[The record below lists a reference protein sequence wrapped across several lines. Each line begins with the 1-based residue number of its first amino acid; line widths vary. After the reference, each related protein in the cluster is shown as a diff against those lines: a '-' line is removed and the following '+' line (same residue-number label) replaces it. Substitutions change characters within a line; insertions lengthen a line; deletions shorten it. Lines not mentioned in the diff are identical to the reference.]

1 VANARRQQEETH
13 NPSAARLTPRP
24 FLRKFFKNMAT
35 AVETLAFQAETKE
48 LLRLM
53 IHSLYT
59 RKDIFLR
66 ELISNAS
73 DALDRLRFE
82 SLTNQELLEGNDKFE
97 IRLDVDKSA
106 RTLTI
111 SDTGIGMSREEIVE
125 NIGTIAKSG
134 TAELRQKL
142 QEGGSAADVA
152 ELIGQFGVGFYS
164 AFMVSDRV
172 KLVTR
177 RAGQKSAWQWQSD
190 GSGTYDLQETE
201 KAERGTSVTL
211 YLKKPDADTGIED
224 YTDYWRLSSIV
235 KLHSDFINYP
245 IVAKREREKSPD
257 DKDAAK
263 EIVIE
268 DATLNSMKPIWKR
281 SPADVK
287 PEDYT
292 EFYKH
297 ISHDWTEP
305 LKTIHF
311 KAEGTFE
318 YDALL
323 YIPAKAPY
331 DLFYVG
337 FEPGLRLYAKR
348 VMIME
353 KCEDL
358 LPHYL
363 RFIRGIVDAGDLP
376 LNISRQRLQQD
387 HHITLIR
394 KRVTRKILD
403 TLQELFEKDYEHY
416 LNVWREF
423 GRAIKEGVS
432 SDFENKDRILPL
444 LLYESS
450 NDPEKLTT
458 LKDYVSRMKPEQ
470 EQILYLTG
478 ESRSVIEN
486 SPHLEAVRE
495 KGWEVLY
502 MVDPVDELVMQ
513 HLMEFEG
520 KKLKS
525 VGKGVIKLGSDEDK
539 ERAEKELKE
548 KQEEFKPLIDFLQ
561 KHLDEH
567 VKQVRLSS
575 RLTTSPACLVVE
587 EHDYSP
593 MLERVLQKGKGGGPK
608 QRRVLELNPKH
619 PLVQRLHERQ
629 AANAEDPLLGN
640 AAEVV
645 FGLAVLAEGSELPDP
660 VRFNRAATEVLGQ
673 IV

>member
-1 VANARRQQEETH
+1 MA
-13 NPSAARLTPRP
+13 
-24 FLRKFFKNMAT
+24 AT
-35 AVETLAFQAETKE
+35 AETLSFQAETKE
-48 LLRLM
+48 LLHLM

-82 SLTNQELLEGNDKFE
+82 SLTNQDLLEGNDKFE
-97 IRLDVDKSA
+97 IRLDMDRTA

-111 SDTGIGMSREEIVE
+111 SDSGIGMSRDEIIA

-142 QEGGSAADVA
+142 QEAGSAADIT

-177 RAGQKSAWQWQSD
+177 RAGQSAAYEWESD
-190 GSGTYDLQETE
+190 GSGTYEIKETE
-201 KAERGTSVTL
+201 KPERGTSVTL

-224 YTDYWRLSSIV
+224 YTDYWLLSRIV
-235 KLHSDFINYP
+235 RLHSDFINYP
-245 IVAKREREKSPD
+245 IIAKKEREQPAGQE
-257 DKDAAK
+257 DKDAPK

-268 DATLNSMKPIWKR
+268 DSTLNSMKPIWKR
-281 SPADVK
+281 SPSEVTQ
-287 PEDYT
+287 EDYN

-297 ISHDWTEP
+297 VSHDWTEP

-363 RFIRGIVDAGDLP
+363 RFIRGIVDAADLP

-403 TLQELFEKDYEHY
+403 TLQELFDKDHDQY
-416 LNVWREF
+416 LTVWSEF
-423 GRAIKEGVS
+423 GRSIKEGVS
-432 SDFENKDRILPL
+432 ADFENKERILPL
-444 LLYESS
+444 LLFQSS
-450 NDPEKLTT
+450 HDAEKLTT
-458 LKDYVSRMKPEQ
+458 LKDYVARMKTEQ
-470 EQILYLTG
+470 EQIFYLTG

-486 SPHLEAVRE
+486 SPHLEALRD

-502 MVDPVDELVMQ
+502 MVDPVDELVVQ
-513 HLMEFEG
+513 HLHEFEG

-525 VGKGVIKLGSDEDK
+525 AGKGVIKLGTDEEK

-561 KHLDEH
+561 KQLDEH
-567 VKQVRLSS
+567 VKQVRLST

-619 PLVQRLHERQ
+619 PLIARLQHRQ
-629 AANAEDPLLGN
+629 ADNAEDPLLGN

>member
-1 VANARRQQEETH
+1 M
-13 NPSAARLTPRP
+13 AAT
-24 FLRKFFKNMAT
+24 
-35 AVETLAFQAETKE
+35 VETLAFQAETKE

-97 IRLDVDKSA
+97 IRLDIDRTA

-111 SDTGIGMSREEIVE
+111 SDTGIGMSRDEIIA

-177 RAGQKSAWQWQSD
+177 RAGQSAAFQWESD
-190 GSGTYDLQETE
+190 GSGTYELSETE
-201 KAERGTSVTL
+201 KPDRGTSITL
-211 YLKKPDADTGIED
+211 YLKKPDADTRIED

-245 IVAKREREKSPD
+245 IIAKKEREQPMGEEEKTP
-257 DKDAAK
+257 K
-263 EIVIE
+263 EIVVE
-268 DATLNSMKPIWKR
+268 DSTLNSMKPIWKR
-281 SPADVK
+281 SPSEVSQ
-287 PEDYT
+287 EDYT

-297 ISHDWTEP
+297 VSHDWTEP

-363 RFIRGIVDAGDLP
+363 RFIRGIVDAADLP

-387 HHITLIR
+387 HHISLIR
-394 KRVTRKILD
+394 KRITRKILD
-403 TLQELFEKDYEHY
+403 TLQELFDKDYDKY
-416 LNVWREF
+416 LNVWSEF
-423 GRAIKEGVS
+423 GRSIKEGVS
-432 SDFENKDRILPL
+432 ADYENKDRILPL
-444 LLYESS
+444 LLFQSS

-470 EQILYLTG
+470 EQIFYLTG
-478 ESRSVIEN
+478 ESRS
-486 SPHLEAVRE
+486 
-495 KGWEVLY
+495 
-502 MVDPVDELVMQ
+502 
-513 HLMEFEG
+513 
-520 KKLKS
+520 
-525 VGKGVIKLGSDEDK
+525 
-539 ERAEKELKE
+539 
-548 KQEEFKPLIDFLQ
+548 
-561 KHLDEH
+561 
-567 VKQVRLSS
+567 
-575 RLTTSPACLVVE
+575 
-587 EHDYSP
+587 
-593 MLERVLQKGKGGGPK
+593 
-608 QRRVLELNPKH
+608 
-619 PLVQRLHERQ
+619 
-629 AANAEDPLLGN
+629 
-640 AAEVV
+640 
-645 FGLAVLAEGSELPDP
+645 
-660 VRFNRAATEVLGQ
+660 
-673 IV
+673 

>member
-1 VANARRQQEETH
+1 MA
-13 NPSAARLTPRP
+13 
-24 FLRKFFKNMAT
+24 AT
-35 AVETLAFQAETKE
+35 AETLSFQAETKE

-97 IRLDVDKSA
+97 IRLDVDRAA

-111 SDTGIGMSREEIVE
+111 SDSGIGMSRDEIIA

-142 QEGGSAADVA
+142 QEAGSSADIA

-164 AFMVSDRV
+164 SFMVADRV

-177 RAGQKSAWQWQSD
+177 RAGQTSAYQWESD
-190 GSGTYDLQETE
+190 GSGTYEIKETE
-201 KAERGTSVTL
+201 KPERGTSVTL

-235 KLHSDFINYP
+235 RLHSDFINYP
-245 IVAKREREKSPD
+245 IIAKKERELPAGKD
-257 DKDAAK
+257 DKEAPK
-263 EIVIE
+263 EIVVE
-268 DATLNSMKPIWKR
+268 DSTLNSMKPIWKR
-281 SPADVK
+281 SPSEVSQ
-287 PEDYT
+287 EDYT

-297 ISHDWTEP
+297 VSHDWTEP

-331 DLFYVG
+331 DLFYIG

-363 RFIRGIVDAGDLP
+363 RFIRGIVDAADLP

-394 KRVTRKILD
+394 KRITRKILD
-403 TLQELFEKDYEHY
+403 TLQELFDKDYEKY
-416 LNVWREF
+416 LNVWGEF
-423 GRAIKEGVS
+423 GRSIKEGVS
-432 SDFENKDRILPL
+432 SDFENQERILPL
-444 LLYESS
+444 LLFQSS
-450 NDPEKLTT
+450 NDAEKLTT
-458 LKDYVSRMKPEQ
+458 LKDYVARMKPEQ
-470 EQILYLTG
+470 EQIFYLTG

-486 SPHLEAVRE
+486 SPHLEALRD

-502 MVDPVDELVMQ
+502 MTDPVDELVTQ
-513 HLMEFEG
+513 HLSEFEG

-525 VGKGVIKLGSDEDK
+525 VGKGVIKLGTEEEK
-539 ERAEKELKE
+539 EKAEKELKE
-548 KQEEFKPLIDFLQ
+548 KQEEYKPLIEFLQ
-561 KHLDEH
+561 KQLDEH

-619 PLVQRLHERQ
+619 PLIARLHDRQ

-640 AAEVV
+640 AAELV

-660 VRFNRAATEVLGQ
+660 VRFNKAATEVLGQ

>member
-1 VANARRQQEETH
+1 M
-13 NPSAARLTPRP
+13 AAT
-24 FLRKFFKNMAT
+24 
-35 AVETLAFQAETKE
+35 VETLAFQAETKE

-97 IRLDVDKSA
+97 IRLDVDRGA
-106 RTLTI
+106 RTLTV
-111 SDTGIGMSREEIVE
+111 SDTGIGMNRDEIIA

-142 QEGGSAADVA
+142 QEGGTATDVA

-164 AFMVSDRV
+164 AFMVADRV
-172 KLVTR
+172 NLVTR
-177 RAGQKSAWQWQSD
+177 RAGQSAAYRWESD
-190 GSGTYDLQETE
+190 GSGTYELSETE
-201 KAERGTSVTL
+201 KPERGTSITL

-245 IVAKREREKSPD
+245 IIAKREREEPMGLEEKPGEE
-257 DKDAAK
+257 KTPK

-268 DATLNSMKPIWKR
+268 DSTLNSMKPIWKR
-281 SPADVK
+281 SPSEVSK
-287 PEDYT
+287 EDYT

-297 ISHDWTEP
+297 VSHDWTEP

-337 FEPGLRLYAKR
+337 FESGLRLYAKR

-363 RFIRGIVDAGDLP
+363 RFIRGIVDAADLP

-394 KRVTRKILD
+394 KRITRKILD
-403 TLQELFEKDYEHY
+403 TLQELFDKDYEQY
-416 LNVWREF
+416 LNVWKEF
-423 GRAIKEGVS
+423 GRSIKEGVS
-432 SDFENKDRILPL
+432 ADYENKDRILPL
-444 LLYESS
+444 LLFQSS

-458 LKDYVSRMKPEQ
+458 LKDYVARMKPEQ
-470 EQILYLTG
+470 EQIFYLTG

-486 SPHLEAVRE
+486 SPHLEALRD
-495 KGWEVLY
+495 KNWEVLY
-502 MVDPVDELVMQ
+502 MIDPVDELLVQ
-513 HLMEFEG
+513 HLHEFDG

-525 VGKGVIKLGSDEDK
+525 VGKGVIKIGSDEEK
-539 ERAEKELKE
+539 EQAEKDLKE
-548 KQEEFKPLIDFLQ
+548 KQEEYKPLIEFLQ
-561 KHLDEH
+561 KQLDEH

-593 MLERVLQKGKGGGPK
+593 MLERVLQKGKSGGPK

-619 PLVQRLHERQ
+619 PLITRLHDRQ
-629 AANAEDPLLGN
+629 AANADDPLLAN
-640 AAEVV
+640 AAELV
-645 FGLAVLAEGSELPDP
+645 FGLATLAEGSELPDP
-660 VRFNRAATEVLGQ
+660 VRFNRAATEVLSQ